1 MINEFDRVVLTGDIP
16 EKKLKKGD
24 VGTVVM
30 VYPKVILT
38 STLPTGFEVEFF
50 TLDGNTL
57 AVETLLPNQ
66 IRPVK
71 TNEVTH
77 VREVA

>member
-1 MINEFDRVVLTGDIP
+1 MITEFDRVVLMDDIP

-24 VGTVVM
+24 IGTVVM
-30 VYPKVILT
+30 IYPKVTLASTT
-38 STLPTGFEVEFF
+38 SKGFEVEFF

-71 TNEVTH
+71 NNEVAH

>member
-1 MINEFDRVVLTGDIP
+1 MVLTGDLP
-16 EKKLKKGD
+16 NKKLMKGD
-24 VGTVVM
+24 IGTVVM
-30 VYPKVILT
+30 IHPKVKLV
-38 STLPTGFEVEFF
+38 SSDRGFEIEFF

-71 TNEVTH
+71 TNEVAH

>member
-1 MINEFDRVVLTGDIP
+1 MINEFDRIVLNVDIP
-16 EKKLKKGD
+16 KKKLKKGD

-30 VYPKVILT
+30 IYPKGALAT
-38 STLPTGFEVEFF
+38 MPATGYEIEFF
-50 TLDGNTL
+50 TLDGNTVG
-57 AVETLLPNQ
+57 VETLLPNQ

-71 TNEVTH
+71 SNEVAH

>member
-1 MINEFDRVVLTGDIP
+1 MITEFDRVVLMDDIP

-24 VGTVVM
+24 IGTVVM
-30 VYPKVILT
+30 IYPKVTLASTT
-38 STLPTGFEVEFF
+38 SKGFEVEFF

-71 TNEVTH
+71 TNEVAH

>member
-16 EKKLKKGD
+16 GKKLRKGD
-24 VGTVVM
+24 IGTVVM
-30 VYPKVILT
+30 IHPKVKLA
-38 STLPTGFEVEFF
+38 SSANTGFEVEFF

-71 TNEVTH
+71 TNEVAH